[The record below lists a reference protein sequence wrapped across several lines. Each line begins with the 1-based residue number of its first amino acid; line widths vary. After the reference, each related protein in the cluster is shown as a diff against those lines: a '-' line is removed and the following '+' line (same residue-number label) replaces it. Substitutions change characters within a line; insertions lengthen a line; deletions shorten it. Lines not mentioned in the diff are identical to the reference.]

1 MGRGKIEHER
11 ERERERERRFL
22 LGRNAR
28 GMRE

>member
-1 MGRGKIEHER
+1 MGRGKIEHETKR
-11 ERERERERRFL
+11 ERERKKKL